1 MKGRQFKK
9 THFSATGRYW
19 LGREEALRQP
29 FLGIPVSNSM
39 IDYIEYYWLTEA
51 QYDEFMVDDNAAA
64 FFAEACRRR
73 EHDDV
78 IVFAPGSDRGAA
90 R

>member
-1 MKGRQFKK
+1 MQFLR
-9 THFSATGRYW
+9 THSAQNGRYW
-19 LGREEALRQP
+19 LGREEVSRRP
-29 FLGIPVSNSM
+29 FLGIPISNSM
-39 IDYIEYYWLTEA
+39 IEYSEHYWLTED

-64 FFAEACRRR
+64 IFAEACRRR